1 MSDIAPGASDFQL
14 ALDAMRDGVILWS
27 ADGRA
32 IVANAAAARLFDL
45 PDGLLRP
52 GARRVDVMTH
62 MARRA
67 TTVRP
72 TIRRPWRRSCPTA
85 SPPAPSRR

>member
-1 MSDIAPGASDFQL
+1 MKTPGASDFQL

-32 IVANAAAARLFDL
+32 IVANTAAARLFDL

-52 GARRVDVMTH
+52 GAQPRRRHDPYGAT
-62 MARRA
+62 RRLR
-67 TTVRP
+67 TD
-72 TIRRPWRRSCPTA
+72 RRSRGPGAASCPTA
-85 SPPAPSRR
+85 SPAAPSPR